1 MLSHAF
7 PLLPGINC
15 TFPQLHDC
23 EDMGKP
29 LVCSKQQ
36 VKPFYNQ
43 NSDKKKNKQNC
54 DFESMFSNIL
64 MISFMLYLLTLFS
77 I

>member
-1 MLSHAF
+1 M
-7 PLLPGINC
+7 
-15 TFPQLHDC
+15 FPQPHDC
-23 EDMGKP
+23 EAMGKP

-36 VKPFYNQ
+36 VKPFYSQ
-43 NSDKKKNKQNC
+43 NSDQEKTC

-77 I
+77 N

>member
-1 MLSHAF
+1 MPGHAF

-36 VKPFYNQ
+36 VKTFNSQ
-43 NSDKKKNKQNC
+43 NSDQAKTC
-54 DFESMFSNIL
+54 DFESIFSNVLKIF
-64 MISFMLYLLTLFS
+64 FMLYLLTLFS
-77 I
+77 N